1 MLEKTKYKKAI
12 YIYGIIILAII
23 VMIWT
28 IYINQRNALID
39 LRSNEM
45 ISIAKISANNLR
57 GYIEEEMNYLNSTFH
72 IEDEL
77 LDKGIEIN
85 KYIEEKII
93 TIKERSTGY
102 ERNITYIPHELFI
115 DEELNELHLLN
126 DGECIVGPVKKADDY
141 NYIINIYKPVFNKG
155 KLDGIVSAE
164 YLLNEIYKETLG
176 EIQVGKYGYC
186 TLKDKN
192 GEILMHGDMNQIGLN
207 SIKDRKEKYPE
218 LDPEGIERLVS
229 NQLRGEVG
237 SDIIKSYWWGED
249 EVKQVKK
256 IIGYAPVEV
265 GGHQWIVSAITSYD
279 EIAIPIAKTF
289 YFIVIFGAILIGLIV
304 SFIVYI
310 SKMKNKQE
318 KIMLELKY
326 SEEINRT
333 TKMLRKHEEQLSKI
347 NSIHTLGIVASTLA
361 HEFKNLLTPI
371 FIYSELLINN
381 LEGNKSAVEDLN
393 EIIVAADNCLEL
405 SKNILSYSKEE
416 ISENS
421 LWFNS
426 CEEMSNI
433 LKVLKAIIPPNIEL
447 KENIIKEKVYLYGN
461 KREFKQI
468 VLNICTNA
476 YQAMEENGGSIEVSY
491 YTKDTR
497 AVLIISDAGCGI
509 NEDVISNIFE
519 PFYTSKAD
527 KGTGLG
533 LSIVVELLKKMNGSI
548 KFESQQG
555 IGTKVKI
562 EFNNIKID
570 NS

>member
-1 MLEKTKYKKAI
+1 MLEKRKYKKAM
-12 YIYGIIILAII
+12 YIYGGIILTI
-23 VMIWT
+23 VIMIWA
-28 IYINQRNALID
+28 IYVNQRNTLIN

-45 ISIAKISANNLR
+45 ISIAKISANNLKS
-57 GYIEEEMNYLNSTFH
+57 YFEEKIDYLNNVFQL
-72 IEDEL
+72 EDEL

-93 TIKERSTGY
+93 TIKEKSVGY
-102 ERNITYIPHELFI
+102 QGSITYIAHELFNS
-115 DEELNELHLLN
+115 DDLNRLYS
-126 DGECIVGPVKKADDY
+126 GECIVGPIKKADDY
-141 NYIINIYKPVFNKG
+141 NYIINIYKPVFNKD
-155 KLDGIVSAE
+155 KLDGIVSVE

-176 EIQVGKYGYC
+176 KIQVGKYGYC
-186 TLKDKN
+186 TLKDKD
-192 GEILMHGDMNQIGLN
+192 GAILMHGDMNQIGLD

-229 NQLRGEVG
+229 NQLRGGSG

-256 IIGYAPVEV
+256 IIGYSPIEI
-265 GGHQWIVSAITSYD
+265 GGYQWIVSAITSYD
-279 EIAIPIAKTF
+279 EIAIPIVKTF
-289 YFIVIFGAILIGLIV
+289 YFIVIFGAILIILIV
-304 SFIVYI
+304 SFIIYI
-310 SKMKNKQE
+310 SKIKNRQD

-347 NSIHTLGIVASTLA
+347 NSIHTLGMVASNLA

-371 FIYSELLINN
+371 FIYSEMLINN
-381 LEGNKSAVEDLN
+381 LKGNKEAIEDLK

-416 ISENS
+416 ITENN

-426 CEEMSNI
+426 CEEILNILNI
-433 LKVLKAIIPPNIEL
+433 LKAIMPPNIEL
-447 KENIIKEKVYLYGN
+447 EKSISKEKIYLYGN

-468 VLNICTNA
+468 VLNIFTNA
-476 YQAMEENGGSIEVSY
+476 YQAMEESGGSIEVNY
-491 YTKDTR
+491 CIKGTK
-497 AVLIISDAGCGI
+497 AILIINDTGCGI
-509 NEDVISNIFE
+509 KEDVISNIFE

-527 KGTGLG
+527 NGTGLG
-533 LSIVVELLKKMNGSI
+533 LSIVVGLLKKMNGNI
-548 KFESQQG
+548 NLESKLG
-555 IGTKVKI
+555 IGTKAKI